1 MARKLDHRDPQ
12 YGGTLLFNFD
22 ARFMDTGRVACETF
36 SYHGLQVCPDSYGW
50 SGRLVPG
57 RASVHVLKRYENLS
71 DWMQYWRQLATA
83 DGLNF
88 SELHART
95 MK

>member
-1 MARKLDHRDPQ
+1 MSRKLDHRDPE

-22 ARFMDTGRVACETF
+22 ARFAETGKAACAMY
-36 SYHGLQVCPDSYGW
+36 SYHGLQISLDSYAW

-57 RASVHVLKRYENLS
+57 RASVHITKRYENLA

-83 DGLNF
+83 EGLDF